1 MQTKILKKK
10 KKDNVMSTLME
21 ANNYLFTNEGE
32 VLKLQMHQPR
42 KFLR

>member
-1 MQTKILKKK
+1 MYKK

-32 VLKLQMHQPR
+32 MLKLQIH
-42 KFLR
+42 